1 MTTLQ
6 EIRIVIYRD
15 SEGRSPFLEW
25 LNSIKSREFLDR
37 IDARLNLIR
46 LGNLGDH
53 KSLKGGIYELRLFF
67 GSGYRIYFGTEG
79 RTIIVLL
86 NHRLHGINDNLSQ
99 IVFHSIRRFAGHGCG
114 SDGSEQVYIIEADI
128 E

>member
-1 MTTLQ
+1 MTTVQ
-6 EIRIVIYRD
+6 EIRILIYRD

-25 LNSIKSREFLDR
+25 LNSIKSRESLDR

-67 GSGYRIYFGTEG
+67 GSGYRIYFAREG
-79 RTIIVLL
+79 RTIIILL
-86 NHRLHGINDNLSQ
+86 NGGGKGVQKREMQKARAYYKDYLE
-99 IVFHSIRRFAGHGCG
+99 RRK
-114 SDGSEQVYIIEADI
+114 
-128 E
+128 